1 MFKKDFVVAFE
12 EQHTE
17 RGWTRFSVQSTPSQL
32 GSNPDWSYET
42 CQSYNQAEQE
52 INVKKSLTILT
63 TMKSALS
70 RHYFQA
76 DTRMGPASVC

>member
-1 MFKKDFVVAFE
+1 MSHIIFANEEHVAVDKSDYQGSSLSIILHMFKKDFVVASE

-42 CQSYNQAEQE
+42 CQSYN
-52 INVKKSLTILT
+52 
-63 TMKSALS
+63 
-70 RHYFQA
+70 
-76 DTRMGPASVC
+76 